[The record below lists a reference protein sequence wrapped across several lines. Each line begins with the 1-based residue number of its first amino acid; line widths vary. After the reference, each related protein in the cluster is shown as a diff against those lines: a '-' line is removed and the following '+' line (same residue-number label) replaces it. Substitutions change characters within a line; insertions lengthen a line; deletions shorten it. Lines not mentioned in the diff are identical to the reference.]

1 MGREPVPLDGG
12 RVRTW
17 IVHPVLSAAGPRLR
31 DEAGRIAEIRALAAS
46 IDLDVGRAESVRVAR
61 PRPATLVGPGFLE
74 RLAGDAREADGPP
87 GLYLFN
93 ADLTPVQQRN
103 LERALEAKVLDRTSL
118 ILEIFGARAASREG
132 RLQVELAH
140 LQWQQSRLVRSWTHL
155 ERQRGGYGFLGGPG
169 ESQIEIDR
177 RLIARRIARIRTELE
192 RVRGR
197 RGLHRRSRSLPQV
210 ALVGYTN
217 AGKSTLFNRLA
228 GEATDAR
235 AMPFA
240 TLDPLM
246 RTMALPSGGGA
257 ILSDTVGFVSELP
270 TFLVAA
276 FRATLEEVVHAD
288 LLVHVR
294 DAAHPESAAQR
305 ADVMEVLDGLM
316 GEGGGPPVIEALN
329 KTDLLDGGGRAGLAG
344 RGVPISAVRG
354 EGIDRLRGAIAA
366 ALGRARRE
374 YEIDLPAG
382 DGSTLA
388 WLHRRGAVLGQKAG
402 ADSMRVRVRLDP
414 AERRRLDAKLA
425 GGASPAK
432 GGSRL
437 DAKEG
442 GVAA

>member
-1 MGREPVPLDGG
+1 MGRERVSGAPV
-12 RVRTW
+12 RVR
-17 IVHPVLSAAGPRLR
+17 IVHPVLPGDGSRLR
-31 DEAGRIAEIRALAAS
+31 GEEGRLAEIRALAAS
-46 IDLDVGRAESVRVAR
+46 IDLEVAGAGSVRVAR

-74 RLAGDAREADGPP
+74 RLAEDARASDAPP

-103 LERALEAKVLDRTSL
+103 LERALDAKVLDRTSL

-177 RLIARRIARIRTELE
+177 RLIAQRIARIRTELE
-192 RVRGR
+192 RVRRR
-197 RGLHRRSRSLPQV
+197 RGLHRRSRVHPQV

-217 AGKSTLFNRLA
+217 AGKSTLFNRLV
-228 GEATDAR
+228 GETTDAR

-246 RTMALPSGGGA
+246 RTMALPSGATA

-305 ADVMEVLDGLM
+305 ADVMEVLDRLRDG
-316 GEGGGPPVIEALN
+316 GEGPPVVEALN
-329 KTDLLDGGGRAGLAG
+329 KIDLLDEGEREGLARG
-344 RGVPISAVRG
+344 GCGVPVSAAGG
-354 EGIDRLRGAIAA
+354 EGIDRLREAVGA

-374 YEIDLPAG
+374 YEVDLPAG

-388 WLHRRGAVLGQKAG
+388 WLHRQGAVLGQEACR
-402 ADSMRVRVRLDP
+402 DLMRVRVRLDP
-414 AERRRLDAKLA
+414 AGRRRLDARLA
-425 GGASPAK
+425 AGASP
-432 GGSRL
+432 
-437 DAKEG
+437 
-442 GVAA
+442 